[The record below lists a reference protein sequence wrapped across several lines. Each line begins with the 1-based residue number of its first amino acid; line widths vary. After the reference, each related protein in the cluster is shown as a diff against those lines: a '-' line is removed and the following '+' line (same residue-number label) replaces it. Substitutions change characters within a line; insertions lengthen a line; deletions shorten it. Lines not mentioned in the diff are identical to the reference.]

1 MTKDPFTNARFFDDD
16 MSIFNILKISYML
29 STGKTNLDCIPGF
42 MYIENATI
50 KHDLIKLI
58 EALGIEVVKARKMT
72 KMTPMFTAFLVS
84 KPLVYTQY
92 NDEINRNFALK
103 MGFMALAYTKFVLD
117 DQSMN
122 KFIDEM
128 MKKGI

>member
-1 MTKDPFTNARFFDDD
+1 
-16 MSIFNILKISYML
+16 ML